1 MSKIIQIADRLGKSP
16 ATVYKMI
23 DGSREAKPEE
33 KAILTEELGRDAGE
47 ACDWSALND
56 ALAAENQRLVLS
68 NIELASENAR
78 HVRGSKTALLF
89 YGAMLAVCLTIG
101 LVAYKPVIWDYV
113 AHKAYHDEITEAKIA
128 MLEQRIETLTIALDA
143 AIAVDYKWSVIFDK
157 QDEKIEDIKTKMG
170 EVSK

>member
-68 NIELASENAR
+68 NIELASENAQ
-78 HVRGSKTALLF
+78 HVRGTKTSLAF
-89 YGAMLAVCLTIG
+89 YGTMLAVCLTVG
-101 LVAYKPVIWDYV
+101 LIAYKPVIWDYV
-113 AHKAYHDEITEAKIA
+113 AHKAYHDEIKDAKIA
-128 MLEQRIETLTIALDA
+128 NLEQRIETLTLALDA
-143 AIAVDYKWSVIFDK
+143 AIAVDGKWDAIFGV
-157 QDEKIEDIKTKMG
+157 QENKIEDIEGKMK
-170 EVSK
+170 EVK